1 MVMVEK
7 EDIRKTSCPRLN
19 NKEFL
24 DVLAGGALGHAVP
37 GCVAQG
43 AADGPHDGDGDFS
56 GAWALGLGSHLHHA
70 SGAARGAGR
79 VVPDGGW
86 SSALASQGGGN
97 RGAGSNTGKHGWML
111 RICRVLLK
119 EVAREDGLSE
129 TTDRLFVA
137 TSGWVGGDCLVKC

>member
-1 MVMVEK
+1 MAHMTGTATSVAPGE
-7 EDIRKTSCPRLN
+7 RKMLVILVGKGELWMWWVKHT
-19 NKEFL
+19 
-24 DVLAGGALGHAVP
+24 
-37 GCVAQG
+37 
-43 AADGPHDGDGDFS
+43 
-56 GAWALGLGSHLHHA
+56 WALGLGSHLHHA